1 MADRGRV
8 ISLASILVDLAVE
21 IPHLPD
27 RGGDVLAAGPRTDAA
42 GGFNV
47 IAAAARQ
54 GVSCIYAGPHGTG
67 PHGDR
72 VRAALH
78 AEGIPVAFPARH
90 DGDTGFCIVLVE
102 PDGERTFITTPGTE
116 SLSRTADLRGL
127 DVRPHD
133 LIAVSGYDLVYPG
146 SGPVLAEWL
155 THLERD
161 TVGPRIL
168 LDPGPLIADIPAD
181 VWSRVLPCL
190 DVLTLNQ
197 REARILTGASDARHT
212 DLLGSVLGQPGMCG
226 DLTVVLREG
235 SHGCLATG
243 GPLTDSVV
251 HIPAPMVGPVVD
263 TTGAGDT
270 HTGVLLAHLA
280 RGESFTTS
288 LTAASDA
295 ASASVTTS
303 GPAIA
308 PTSET
313 IEETRPCQ

>member
-1 MADRGRV
+1 MVDRGRV

-21 IPHLPD
+21 VPRLPD
-27 RGGDVLAAGPRTDAA
+27 RGGDVLAARPRTDAA

-78 AEGIPVAFPARH
+78 AEGIPAAFPARR

-102 PDGERTFITTPGTE
+102 PDGERTFITTPGAE
-116 SLSRTADLRGL
+116 SKSRTADLDVL
-127 DVRPHD
+127 DVRPED

-146 SGPVLAEWL
+146 SGPVIAEWL

-161 TVGPRIL
+161 TVGPRVL
-168 LDPGPLIADIPAD
+168 LDPGPLIADIPAA
-181 VWSRVLPCL
+181 VWSRVLSRL

-197 REARILTGASDARHT
+197 REAQILTDAGDACHT
-212 DLLGSVLGQPGMCG
+212 DLLAAVLGQPGMSG

-235 SHGCLATG
+235 SDGCLATG

-251 HIPAPMVGPVVD
+251 HFPATEVGTVVD

-270 HTGVLLAHLA
+270 HTGVLLACLA
-280 RGESFTTS
+280 RAES
-288 LTAASDA
+288 LTAALTAATDA

-303 GPAIA
+303 GPATA
-308 PTSET
+308 PTCET
-313 IEETRPCQ
+313 TRETRPCQ